1 MMLAHV
7 GQELMDQSRYF
18 HPWSVDSRNQLRD
31 DLEPGV
37 DVDGSETFIESLVH
51 IIVLSVVEH
60 QRQQS
65 QSVLQRGST
74 GESDGANKT
83 LE

>member
-1 MMLAHV
+1 MMLAHIS
-7 GQELMDQSRYF
+7 QQLMNQSRHL
-18 HPWSVDSRNQLRD
+18 HPGSVDPRDQLGD